1 MTATLATRIVL
12 PDVPPPGGPYSHGI
26 AVSGPGTWLHIAGQV
41 GMALDG
47 SVPND
52 FEAQAQL
59 AWTHLVA
66 VLRAA
71 DMDVSHLVKVT
82 TFLTDGS
89 DVRRLGSVRA
99 MFLGE
104 ARPASTLLVVR
115 ALAHPAWRVEVEA
128 SAFRPG

>member
-1 MTATLATRIVL
+1 MTTLATRIAP
-12 PDVPPPGGPYSHGI
+12 PDVPTPGGPYSHGI
-26 AVSGPGTWLHIAGQV
+26 TVSGAGTWLHIAGQI
-41 GMALDG
+41 GMAADG
-47 SVPND
+47 SVSND
-52 FEAQAQL
+52 FEAQARQ

-71 DMDVSHLVKVT
+71 DMDVSHLIKVT

-89 DVRRLGSVRA
+89 DVRRLGPVRA
-99 MFLGE
+99 TFLGE

-128 SAFRPG
+128 SAFRPD

>member
-1 MTATLATRIVL
+1 MTSTLATRIAP

-26 AVSGPGTWLHIAGQV
+26 AVSGAGTWLHIAGQIGV
-41 GMALDG
+41 AADG

-52 FEAQAQL
+52 FEAQARQ

-82 TFLTDGS
+82 TFLIDGS
-89 DVRRLGSVRA
+89 DVRRLGPVRA
-99 MFLGE
+99 AFLGE

-115 ALAHPAWRVEVEA
+115 ALADPAWRVEVEA

>member
-1 MTATLATRIVL
+1 MTNTLATRIAP

-26 AVSGPGTWLHIAGQV
+26 AVSGAGTWLHIAGQIGV
-41 GMALDG
+41 AADG

-52 FEAQAQL
+52 FEAQARQ

-82 TFLTDGS
+82 TFLIDGS
-89 DVRRLGSVRA
+89 DVRRLGPVRA
-99 MFLGE
+99 AFLGE

-115 ALAHPAWRVEVEA
+115 ALADPAWRVEIEA

>member
-1 MTATLATRIVL
+1 MTNTRAARIAP

-26 AVSGPGTWLHIAGQV
+26 AVSGAGTWLHIAGQV
-41 GMALDG
+41 GTTADG
-47 SVPND
+47 SVSDD
-52 FEAQAQL
+52 FEAQARL

-82 TFLTDGS
+82 TFLIDGS
-89 DVRRLGSVRA
+89 DVRRLGPVRA
-99 MFLGE
+99 AFLGE
-104 ARPASTLLVVR
+104 ARPASTLLIVR

-128 SAFRPG
+128 SAFRPD